1 MPDAP
6 KKSAKKVGGLK
17 TWQWAAAGVGT
28 YGIYY
33 FYKKHQS
40 NVAAAT
46 GAVDPTGTSGAG
58 TSTGTSGIDTGGT
71 GTSTS
76 ASGGS
81 IDPSTGQTWASEG
94 INPITGLPLST
105 VSSTSGTTQAT
116 SATLS
121 SFQQAFTSA
130 LRTDFSAADAQ
141 SIYNDLISGNAMGAR
156 QSRIAQGIIANLET
170 QGLVPAGFV
179 PIIHTQSAAAG
190 TTTQAHTPTAAPS
203 PPVAP
208 VAPPPPALKT
218 PPAKTPPAKTPPAK
232 TPPAKTPPVT
242 FLSGV
247 LPQGFKNANSLVAF
261 PPAKTPPVKT
271 PPAKTP
277 PAKTPPVT
285 FLSGVLPR
293 GLNNANP
300 PAKKPPAKTPPAKKP
315 APKFFRRPLNYGRTA
330 YEQP

>member
-33 FYKKHQS
+33 LYKKHQS

-46 GAVDPTGTSGAG
+46 GAVDATGTSGAG
-58 TSTGTSGIDTGGT
+58 TST
-71 GTSTS
+71 S
-76 ASGGS
+76 ASVGS

-105 VSSTSGTTQAT
+105 VTSTSGTTQAT

-121 SFQQAFTSA
+121 SFQKAFTLA

-141 SIYNDLISGNAMGAR
+141 RIYNDLLSGNAMGAR
-156 QSRIAQGIIANLET
+156 QARIAQGIIANLET

-203 PPVAP
+203 RPVAP
-208 VAPPPPALKT
+208 QSRSPRALVTAPMVKATKAST
-218 PPAKTPPAKTPPAK
+218 PTRSGQPS
-232 TPPAKTPPVT
+232 
-242 FLSGV
+242 FL
-247 LPQGFKNANSLVAF
+247 
-261 PPAKTPPVKT
+261 
-271 PPAKTP
+271 
-277 PAKTPPVT
+277 
-285 FLSGVLPR
+285 R
-293 GLNNANP
+293 GALNNFGMNF
-300 PAKKPPAKTPPAKKP
+300 PAIYPP
-315 APKFFRRPLNYGRTA
+315 APKTPAPRKN
-330 YEQP
+330 